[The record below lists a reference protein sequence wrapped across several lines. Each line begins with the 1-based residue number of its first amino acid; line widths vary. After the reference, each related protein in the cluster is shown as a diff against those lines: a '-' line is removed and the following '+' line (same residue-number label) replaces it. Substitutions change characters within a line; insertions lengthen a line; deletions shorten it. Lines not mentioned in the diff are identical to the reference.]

1 MNKETNELNELT
13 YENFQTPLLVAT
25 IKELLRMH
33 PPLHSL
39 MRKVISDCP
48 VPSSVGSPSQ
58 EPQATNSFK
67 KQNESKEYVIPKG
80 EFVLA
85 APGYSQV
92 DENIW
97 GKDAK
102 EFKVERWL
110 DQEGG
115 EGKKV
120 PGDEDEG
127 EEDYGWGKISRG
139 GKSACELELSL
150 HHLGDTVS

>member
-1 MNKETNELNELT
+1 MNKETNEMAELT

-39 MRKVISDCP
+39 MRKIISDCP
-48 VPSSVGSPSQ
+48 VPASVGSPAA
-58 EPQATNSFK
+58 EPTASPSFK
-67 KQNESKEYVIPKG
+67 KQNESREYVIPKG

-85 APGYSQV
+85 APGYSHV
-92 DENIW
+92 DESIW

-102 EFKVERWL
+102 EFRVERWM
-110 DQEGG
+110 DQDGG
-115 EGKKV
+115 KV

-139 GKSACELELSL
+139 GKSACES
-150 HHLGDTVS
+150 